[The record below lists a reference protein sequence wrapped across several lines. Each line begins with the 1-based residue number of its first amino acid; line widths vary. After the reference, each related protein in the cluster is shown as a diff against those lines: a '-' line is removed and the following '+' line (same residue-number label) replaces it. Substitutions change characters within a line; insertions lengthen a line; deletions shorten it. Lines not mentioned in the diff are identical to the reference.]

1 MNSLI
6 LCHRSKMFSPEVISC
21 HVIKANM
28 QDNRLGLVRKWSLG
42 RDSNP
47 RPTAYKGREAPN
59 ATFDADFW
67 LDFKRFL
74 CNANRPSV
82 AANNFRYAREFY
94 DCLLTENLQPLKTAK
109 NGVRLNAMK
118 ALALLSKFLG
128 RYDNYKNLLHKYDLK
143 WTCNTDDL
151 IIERL
156 LKSASADDLIEWIQI
171 VKTAFPEFAVF
182 VDFIV
187 ATGLRFD
194 EALQSYNLIIELTK
208 QNRLGE
214 YYKPEKEVLEHW
226 RFRQIFLR
234 RTKKVFIS
242 FVPKHIIQAIAS
254 SGATITKDMIRKKL
268 QRKAIRFRFSDI
280 REFCASRS
288 VKHLQ
293 QPEIDFMEG
302 RVSSTVFM
310 RNYFNPTLVNDLK
323 NRAITNA
330 NELLKSVQTA
340 QIECTV

>member
-1 MNSLI
+1 MI
-6 LCHRSKMFSPEVISC
+6 
-21 HVIKANM
+21 
-28 QDNRLGLVRKWSLG
+28 
-42 RDSNP
+42 
-47 RPTAYKGREAPN
+47 
-59 ATFDADFW
+59 
-67 LDFKRFL
+67 
-74 CNANRPSV
+74 
-82 AANNFRYAREFY
+82 
-94 DCLLTENLQPLKTAK
+94 TENLQPLMTAT
-109 NGVRLNAMK
+109 NGTRLNAMK

-128 RYDNYKNLLHKYDLK
+128 RHDTYKNLLHKYDLK

-156 LKSASADDLIEWIQI
+156 LKGTNANDLIEWIQT
-171 VKTAFPEFAVF
+171 VKTTFTEFAVF
-182 VDFIV
+182 VDYIV

-194 EALQSYNLIIELTK
+194 EALQSYNLIIELAK
-208 QNRLGE
+208 QNRLDD
-214 YYKPEKEVLEHW
+214 YYKAEKEVLEHF
-226 RFRQIFLR
+226 RFKKIFLR

-242 FVPKHIIQAIAS
+242 FVPKQIIQAIAS
-254 SGATITKDMIRKKL
+254 NGATITKDSIRKKL

-293 QPEIDFMEG
+293 QPEIDFIEG

-310 RNYFNPTLVNDLK
+310 RNYFNPTLINDLK
-323 NRAITNA
+323 NRAIANA